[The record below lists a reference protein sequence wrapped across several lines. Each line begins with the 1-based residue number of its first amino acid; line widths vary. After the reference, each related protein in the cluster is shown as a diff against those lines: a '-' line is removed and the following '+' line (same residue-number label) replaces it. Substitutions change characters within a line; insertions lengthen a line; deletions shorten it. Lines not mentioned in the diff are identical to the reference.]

1 MAHVS
6 VTEGEQFN
14 QSQCSLLLLLW
25 LQNSLIKGVYPASPS
40 SWLFVVI
47 AILATMYMRSDPS
60 MGLITK
66 IQQHLPLRY
75 TENTQMTSVFSF
87 LDRQYSCSF
96 LFCILNNFFYQLL
109 CLQQHLGRSWAKLLK
124 CLLMSA
130 NCSYISLF
138 IGNKKLQFVH

>member
-75 TENTQMTSVFSF
+75 TENTQRP
-87 LDRQYSCSF
+87 L
-96 LFCILNNFFYQLL
+96 
-109 CLQQHLGRSWAKLLK
+109 
-124 CLLMSA
+124 
-130 NCSYISLF
+130 SL
-138 IGNKKLQFVH
+138 VS